1 MHLISGSQ
9 ISYASSDP
17 DHKLSKND
25 SENKMQAIDIL
36 RMKEDVIIRE
46 IPEVSEHMKRI
57 NMIPLPLM
65 FSRGDFGD

>member
-1 MHLISGSQ
+1 
-9 ISYASSDP
+9 
-17 DHKLSKND
+17 
-25 SENKMQAIDIL
+25 MQAIDIL